1 MDIIYKKE
9 SYLIIG
15 ACFEVYKEK
24 GCDFL
29 ESVYQECLEIEFGLQ
44 GIPFKSQITL
54 DIEYKGKILKHRYIP
69 DFVCFDKII
78 LEIKAVSGFTDEH
91 RAQVHNYLKATGYK
105 LGLLVNFGHY
115 PKLEYNRIVK

>member
-24 GCDFL
+24 GCGFL

-44 GIPFKSQITL
+44 GIPFESQITL

-78 LEIKAVSGFTDEH
+78 LEIKAVSDFTDEH